1 MLLRLIGEG
10 CGFGL
15 GISFGG
21 RDIGHAI
28 TLWGVEHEEGVIKA
42 LWITDSDD
50 RKDALYSDDR
60 KDALCRVETYTTD
73 DGLLHLST
81 TGDYAYSSTSSEIT
95 VDTLF
100 AIKPAVA
107 NAWLVENYEPV
118 PEPATAML
126 ILPGLVALA
135 ARRRRC

>member
-1 MLLRLIGEG
+1 
-10 CGFGL
+10 
-15 GISFGG
+15 
-21 RDIGHAI
+21 DIGHAI

-50 RKDALYSDDR
+50 K
-60 KDALCRVETYTTD
+60 KKALCRVETYTTD
-73 DGLLHLST
+73 GGLLHLST
-81 TGDYAYSSTSSEIT
+81 TGDYAYSYTSSEIT

-107 NAWLVENYEPV
+107 NAWLVENYGPV